1 MNLKSA
7 ALLAL
12 VGMILLT
19 LVLTV
24 DFINI
29 LLGVLRDLIPA
40 IALFRSLAYLL
51 AGLSLT
57 VFIYVFHKV
66 QS

>member
-12 VGMILLT
+12 VGMILLS
-19 LVLTV
+19 VLTIA
-24 DFINI
+24 DFINV

-40 IALFRSLAYLL
+40 MMLLRSIIYLL
-51 AGLSLT
+51 ASLGVT
-57 VFIYVFHKV
+57 VFLWAFHRS
-66 QS
+66 Q